1 MRPHVFALNFHKME
15 EPRRQFIP
23 GPGILMLAILLLG
36 AVGALLHDYREVP
49 YDAVGALLWGGGV
62 LLTFLLGLAHLSR
75 RLLPIPG
82 NLGWAEGFRL
92 LWRSY
97 TLGVNRLLAE
107 RRHEPMASTTKAKK
121 IAPQAGLSRSFGLLG
136 AGFLF
141 SHEAAAITKGNSFV
155 RAAGPGLVL
164 LRYRENIAQVFDLRD
179 QVRKKDVQA
188 TTRDGIPI
196 NTSVSVTFHVQRRAA
211 GERQQRSVEMDRIPY
226 PYDRSAIFHLT
237 YAGSVTGDDVRLSW
251 ADQVCPLAATL
262 LISEIGRFTLDE
274 LLVSGATQPLTEIK
288 ANVKRGLEEMQTND
302 NGPTLS
308 KGITIKSVGVGALGL
323 PEDVVTKRIQTWE
336 VDWASR
342 AQQAVEDSQLQ
353 LQQLTN
359 QARAHALA
367 DSIDSLLASIEAVH
381 AQGETQLHDVILAQV
396 VNVLESIATTEP
408 SSGLPRRTPWISLA
422 ADTSQEI
429 RHFLE
434 QEE

>member
-1 MRPHVFALNFHKME
+1 ME

-36 AVGALLHDYREVP
+36 AVGALLHDYRDVP

-62 LLTFLLGLAHLSR
+62 LLTFLLGTAHLSR
-75 RLLPIPG
+75 RLLPIQG

-97 TLGVNRLLAE
+97 TLGVNRILAG

-121 IAPQAGLSRSFGLLG
+121 AAPDGGPSLSFGLLG

-141 SHEAAAITKGNSFV
+141 SHEAAAITRGNSFV
-155 RAAGPGLVL
+155 RADGPGLVFL
-164 LRYRENIAQVFDLRD
+164 HPGETITQLFDLRD
-179 QVRKKDVQA
+179 QSRKQDVQA

-196 NTSVSVTFHVQRRAA
+196 TTSVSVTFHVRRLAPGQRRP
-211 GERQQRSVEMDRIPY
+211 RSVEMDTIPY
-226 PYDRSAIFHLT
+226 AYDRSALFHLT
-237 YAGSVTGDDVRLSW
+237 YAGSITGDDIRLSW
-251 ADQVCPLAATL
+251 ADQICPLAATL
-262 LISEIGRFTLDE
+262 LVSEIGRYTLDE
-274 LLVSGATQPLTEIK
+274 LLVSGATQPLNEIK
-288 ANVKRGLEEMQTND
+288 ANIKRGLEEMQQND
-302 NGPTLS
+302 DGPTLP

-323 PEDVVTKRIQTWE
+323 PPHVVTKRIDTWQVE
-336 VDWASR
+336 WEGR
-342 AQQAVEDSQLQ
+342 AQKAIEASKLDLQ
-353 LQQLTN
+353 HLTN
-359 QARAHALA
+359 QSRAHALA

-396 VNVLESIATTEP
+396 VNVLESIATNET
-408 SSGLPRRTPWISLA
+408 SSGLPRRTQWISLA
-422 ADTSQEI
+422 SDTSQEI